1 MTRQTLGDWLTS
13 RTPPPPPA
21 LAERLAS
28 LLRSDDPVSA
38 AEIPDRCLEA
48 AERLL
53 VDLMESAGA
62 SRDAALDLLTADAL
76 VTYAFEAAS
85 DEPDGL
91 DARARQAMRRIARL
105 VNEAPSA

>member
-1 MTRQTLGDWLTS
+1 MTLGDWLAT

-21 LAERLAS
+21 LAARLAS
-28 LLRSDDPVSA
+28 VLGPERAASS
-38 AEIPDRCLEA
+38 AEIPDRCLRA

-53 VDLMESAGA
+53 VDLVETAGV

-85 DEPDGL
+85 DDPDRL
-91 DARARQAMRRIARL
+91 DVRTRDAMRGIARL
-105 VNEAPSA
+105 VDRAPDA